1 MSDPS
6 ERVATIETTLAY
18 LEHQYDQLNL
28 EVLRQSKQL
37 DRLRAQMHELLQV
50 LKLEELE
57 RVKANQKMPPHTVW
71 NSK

>member
-1 MSDPS
+1 MSDSS
-6 ERVATIETTLAY
+6 ERIATIETTLAH

-37 DRLRAQMHELLQV
+37 DRLRSQMHELLQV

-57 RVKANQKMPPHTVW
+57 RVKANQKTPPHAVW